1 MKFQR
6 NDPCS
11 CGSGLKYKK
20 CCMNKTNVE
29 GGSVTFTISS
39 VLKTVK
45 LCLEN
50 VHLFNVGVAKVELK
64 EIKV

>member
-1 MKFQR
+1 
-6 NDPCS
+6 
-11 CGSGLKYKK
+11 
-20 CCMNKTNVE
+20 MNKTNVE